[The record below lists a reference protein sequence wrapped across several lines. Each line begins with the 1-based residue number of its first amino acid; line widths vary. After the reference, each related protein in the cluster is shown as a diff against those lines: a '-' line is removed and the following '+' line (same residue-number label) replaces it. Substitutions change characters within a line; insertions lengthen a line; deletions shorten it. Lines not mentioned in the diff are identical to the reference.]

1 MANVDPE
8 LLAMREE
15 YQDFG
20 KPLGNWIKNNKDLL
34 RKKIEKVKNP
44 KEEKPRGRPKTK
56 IKARN
61 PRPAP
66 EPAHAWRVVSPQM
79 QLFEVSRK
87 GRLKF

>member
-66 EPAHAWRVVSPQM
+66 GLATEDSPDISLSPAGLAESP
-79 QLFEVSRK
+79 
-87 GRLKF
+87 